1 MEFDQGIM
9 RVVSAGRSDTV
20 TQVIRGIGDI
30 GMRIEV
36 LGVVALAGISAV
48 VVTRSWRVGGIAA
61 ASVLSGDLIAHW
73 LKQVVRRPR
82 PDGALTVWP
91 EIHSW
96 AMPSTHAAATSALA
110 MAVFLAVDW
119 RSARMRGAAGTA
131 LAAAVVF
138 VGGCMVYL
146 GAHWP
151 TDVLAGWLLGAGIG
165 AAVAWTAGKMRPN
178 RDTAGDVPSDVRD
191 TPGVR

>member
-1 MEFDQGIM
+1 MGFDESIM
-9 RVVSAGRSDTV
+9 RVVSVRRADAV
-20 TQVIRGIGDI
+20 TQVIQGIGNA

-36 LGVVALAGISAV
+36 LEIVALAGVLAV
-48 VVTRSWRVGGIAA
+48 VATRSWRVGGIAA
-61 ASVLSGDLIAHW
+61 ASLLLGDFIAHW

-82 PDGALTVWP
+82 PAGDLTLWP

-110 MAVFLAVDW
+110 TGIFLAVEW
-119 RSARMRGAAGTA
+119 RSPRIRSAAGTV
-131 LAAAVVF
+131 LVVAVVF

-151 TDVLAGWLLGAGIG
+151 TDVLAGWLLGAGVG
-165 AAVAWTAGKMRPN
+165 AAVAWTADKLRSN
-178 RDTAGDVPSDVRD
+178 RNTANHLPSD

>member
-1 MEFDQGIM
+1 MGFDEGIM
-9 RVVSAGRSDTV
+9 RAVSAGRADAV
-20 TQVIRGIGDI
+20 TQVIQGIGNA

-36 LGVVALAGISAV
+36 LEVVALAAVLAV
-48 VVTRSWRVGGIAA
+48 VATRSWRVGGIAA
-61 ASVLSGDLIAHW
+61 ASLLSGDLVAHW

-82 PDGALTVWP
+82 PAGDLTLWP

-110 MAVFLAVDW
+110 MAVFLAVQW
-119 RSARMRGAAGTA
+119 RSGRMRRAAGTA
-131 LAAAVVF
+131 LATAVVL

-165 AAVAWTAGKMRPN
+165 AAVAWTAGKLRPN
-178 RDTAGDVPSDVRD
+178 RISANDLSSDARD
-191 TPGVR
+191 TPGV

>member
-1 MEFDQGIM
+1 MGFDQGIM
-9 RVVSAGRSDTV
+9 RVVSAGRTDAV

-36 LGVVALAGISAV
+36 LEAVALAGVLAV
-48 VVTRSWRVGGIAA
+48 VATRSWRIGGIAA
-61 ASVLSGDLIAHW
+61 ASLLSGDLIAHW
-73 LKQVVRRPR
+73 LKQVIRRPR
-82 PDGALTVWP
+82 PGGDLTMWP

-119 RSARMRGAAGTA
+119 RSDRMRRAAGAA
-131 LAAAVVF
+131 LATAVVF

-151 TDVLAGWLLGAGIG
+151 TDVLAGWLLGAGVG
-165 AAVAWTAGKMRPN
+165 ATIAWTAGNMRPN
-178 RDTAGDVPSDVRD
+178 RDIAGDFPSNVHD

>member
-1 MEFDQGIM
+1 MGFDEGIM
-9 RVVSAGRSDTV
+9 RAVSAGRADAV
-20 TQVIRGIGDI
+20 TQVIQGIGNA

-36 LGVVALAGISAV
+36 LEVVALAAVLAV
-48 VVTRSWRVGGIAA
+48 VATRSWRVGGIAA
-61 ASVLSGDLIAHW
+61 ASLLLGDLIAHW

-82 PDGALTVWP
+82 PAGDLTLWP

-110 MAVFLAVDW
+110 MAVFLAVRW
-119 RSARMRGAAGTA
+119 RSGRMRRAAGIA
-131 LAAAVVF
+131 LATAVVF

-165 AAVAWTAGKMRPN
+165 ASVAWTAGRLRPN
-178 RDTAGDVPSDVRD
+178 RNDLSSDARD
-191 TPGVR
+191 TPALR

>member
-1 MEFDQGIM
+1 MTLVLRPSARSSVPRGI
-9 RVVSAGRSDTV
+9 SAGRMEVV
-20 TQVIRGIGDI
+20 TQVIQGIGNA

-36 LGVVALAGISAV
+36 VVLAGVA
-48 VVTRSWRVGGIAA
+48 TRSWRVGGIAA
-61 ASVLSGDLIAHW
+61 ASLLLGDLIAHW
-73 LKQVVRRPR
+73 LKQVVRRTR
-82 PDGALTVWP
+82 PGGDLTVWP

-119 RSARMRGAAGTA
+119 RSACMRRAAGTA
-131 LAAAVVF
+131 LATVVVF
-138 VGGCMVYL
+138 IGACMVYL

-151 TDVLAGWLLGAGIG
+151 TDVLASWLLGTAI
-165 AAVAWTAGKMRPN
+165 AWTAGKLRPN
-178 RDTAGDVPSDVRD
+178 RDTADDFPSNVHD

>member
-1 MEFDQGIM
+1 MGFDQYIM
-9 RVVSAGRSDTV
+9 RGISAGRIDVV
-20 TQVIRGIGDI
+20 TQVIQGIGNA

-36 LGVVALAGISAV
+36 LEVVALAGVLAV
-48 VVTRSWRVGGIAA
+48 VATRSWRVGGIAA
-61 ASVLSGDLIAHW
+61 ASLLLGDLIAHW
-73 LKQVVRRPR
+73 LKPVIRRPR
-82 PDGALTVWP
+82 PGGDLTMWP

-119 RSARMRGAAGTA
+119 RSARIRRAVGTA
-131 LAAAVVF
+131 LATAVVF
-138 VGGCMVYL
+138 IGACMVYL

-151 TDVLAGWLLGAGIG
+151 TDVLAGWLLGTAIG
-165 AAVAWTAGKMRPN
+165 AAIAWTAGKLRPN
-178 RDTAGDVPSDVRD
+178 RDTADDFPSNVHD

>member
-1 MEFDQGIM
+1 MGFDESIM
-9 RVVSAGRSDTV
+9 RGVSAGRVDAV
-20 TQVIRGIGDI
+20 TQVIQGIGSA

-36 LGVVALAGISAV
+36 LEVVALAGVLAV
-48 VVTRSWRVGGIAA
+48 VATRSWRVGGIAA
-61 ASVLSGDLIAHW
+61 VSLLLGDLIAHW
-73 LKQVVRRPR
+73 SKQAIRRPR
-82 PDGALTVWP
+82 PAGDLTLWP

-119 RSARMRGAAGTA
+119 RSARIRRAAGTM
-131 LAAAVVF
+131 LATAVIF
-138 VGGCMVYL
+138 VGACMVYL

-151 TDVLAGWLLGAGIG
+151 TDVLVGWLLGTAIG
-165 AAVAWTAGKMRPN
+165 AAVVWTANTLRPN
-178 RDTAGDVPSDVRD
+178 RTSASGFPSNAHD